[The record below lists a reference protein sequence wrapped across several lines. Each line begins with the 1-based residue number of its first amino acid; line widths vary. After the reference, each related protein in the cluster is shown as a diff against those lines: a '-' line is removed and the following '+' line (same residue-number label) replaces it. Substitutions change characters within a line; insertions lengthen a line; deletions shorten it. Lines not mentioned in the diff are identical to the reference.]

1 MAFRKFG
8 TFRTP
13 NGWLTTTGDG
23 EILQRG
29 TKRGEDA
36 VEPTAYQTAF
46 GVSAVENGGNL
57 VINVNAGVINSVS
70 VPACTLTFPIG
81 GGWWHVLLQC
91 NASPAPATF
100 PTSAS
105 VIANPTILGDTDS
118 IGYIA
123 LAIVTAGAGTSVAQT
138 VTGGLRAERHKYSA
152 PNTATYYFY
161 RT

>member
-8 TFRTP
+8 TFRTSD
-13 NGWLTTTGDG
+13 GWLTTTGDG
-23 EILQRG
+23 EVLQRG
-29 TKRGEDA
+29 TKRGGTSA
-36 VEPTAYQTAF
+36 AYQTAF
-46 GVSAVENGGNL
+46 GVSATVNGGNL

-70 VPACTLTFPIG
+70 VPASTFTFAIG
-81 GGWWHVLLQC
+81 GGYWHVLLQC

-105 VIANPTILGDTDS
+105 VIANSTILGDTDS

-123 LAIVTAGAGTSVAQT
+123 LAIILVNGSSATITQT